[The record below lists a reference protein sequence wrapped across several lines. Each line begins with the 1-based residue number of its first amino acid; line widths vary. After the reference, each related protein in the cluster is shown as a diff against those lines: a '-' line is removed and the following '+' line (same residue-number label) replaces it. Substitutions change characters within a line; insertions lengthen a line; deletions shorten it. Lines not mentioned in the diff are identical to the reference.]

1 MGSLNPNPDQTA
13 STPAGQPYWQ
23 INAPPSSPYHPSHP
37 SFSPECCCPP
47 FLVKTLLSP
56 KDLVTICTPNH
67 VYKRDTWSEVVQR
80 VRENKLAEFQRTPA
94 DMWRYLEFCWGI
106 KQSYKGGVKEFILRE
121 RLKWHDDVPAEE
133 QGGDDDDEVV
143 VGTEEEKK
151 KKGFYEGCEER
162 GDVKILCND
171 WPYGIDERIVHLVV
185 WTKFEL
191 EDDPATGDLTEK
203 ARGEIDEY
211 VKRTFGGRVPGE
223 NIIWFKNW
231 AHIKSVKAVEHFHVM
246 LFDPDPEFVKEIT
259 NGDVPLGI
267 IQTK

>member
-1 MGSLNPNPDQTA
+1 MGSLNPNPDQTP
-13 STPAGQPYWQ
+13 SPTPADQPYWQ

-37 SFSPECCCPP
+37 SFSPECRCPP

-56 KDLVTICTPNH
+56 KDLATISTPNH
-67 VYKRDTWSEVVQR
+67 VYKRDTWPEVVQR
-80 VRENKLAEFQRTPA
+80 VRENKLADFQRTPA

-121 RLKWHDDVPAEE
+121 RLKWDD
-133 QGGDDDDEVV
+133 GKKK
-143 VGTEEEKK
+143 KK

-162 GDVKILCND
+162 GGDVSILWND

-211 VKRTFGGRVPGE
+211 VRRTFGGRVPGE

-259 NGDVPLGI
+259 KGDVPLGI